1 MILATGPTGNIG
13 SLLIPQLL
21 QRRASVRALVR
32 DPNKEKAKLDTL
44 RARGVEIAC
53 GDLSQ
58 PDTLPAA
65 LQGVESVFLL
75 APVSQETA
83 VWKGN
88 MIKAARTAGVRHIVN
103 LSVVA
108 AAADAPFSLGRW
120 HWQAEQQLEGSGVA
134 WTHLRP
140 TDLAR
145 YATQGF
151 LATARE
157 QGAFYSTVGTGRVAM
172 VDEADVAAV
181 AAEALTKPA
190 AHTGKTYAL
199 TGPAA
204 YTYPE
209 LAEQL
214 SAALGKPVHYVNITP
229 AQAKETMLKLGIPEW
244 IADFVNDLRETESK
258 DLVSAVS
265 PDVERVTGH
274 RATSY
279 AETLKAML
287 EHFH

>member
-1 MILATGPTGNIG
+1 MILVTGPTGNIG

-32 DPNKEKAKLDTL
+32 DPDKDQSKVDAL
-44 RARGVEIAC
+44 RAQGVEIAR
-53 GDLSQ
+53 GDLVQ
-58 PDTLPAA
+58 PDTLPAS
-65 LQGVESVFLL
+65 LQGVERVFLL
-75 APVSQETA
+75 TPVSQETA

-88 MIKAARTAGVRHIVN
+88 MIQAARTAGVRHIVN
-103 LSVVA
+103 LSVTA

-120 HWQAEQQLEGSGVA
+120 HWQAEQELEGSGVA

-145 YATQGF
+145 YGTQGF

-190 AHTGKTYAL
+190 EHAGKTYAL
-199 TGPAA
+199 TGPTA

-209 LAEQL
+209 LAKQL
-214 SAALGKPVHYVNITP
+214 SAALGRPVRYVNVTP

-258 DLVSAVS
+258 GLVSAVS
-265 PDVERVTGH
+265 PDVERVTG
-274 RATSY
+274 RPATPY
-279 AETLKAML
+279 ADTLKAVL
-287 EHFH
+287 A